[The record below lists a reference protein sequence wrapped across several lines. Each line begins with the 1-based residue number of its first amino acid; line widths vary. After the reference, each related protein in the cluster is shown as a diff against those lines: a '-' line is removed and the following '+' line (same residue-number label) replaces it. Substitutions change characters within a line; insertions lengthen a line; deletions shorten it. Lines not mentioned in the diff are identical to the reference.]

1 MNDDEEF
8 LRRADA
14 PFLNRFEKHYFGL
27 DIKDDLHMKYIH
39 DTITENWIKP
49 LLKSKMKER

>member
-1 MNDDEEF
+1 MNDDEES

-14 PFLNRFEKHYFGL
+14 PFLNRFEKHYVGL

-39 DTITENWIKP
+39 DKITENWIKL

>member
-1 MNDDEEF
+1 MNDDEES

-14 PFLNRFEKHYFGL
+14 PFLNRFEKHYVGL

-39 DTITENWIKP
+39 DTITKNWIKP